1 MPHPTCPVKCEAY
14 FTRVHVEHH
23 NTQKGARRKM
33 KKRSVIVAIFI
44 LLITVEFACGASE
57 YKFAFVDL
65 QKALNLCKAGQDAK
79 EKFGKEVEQAE
90 EKLSLKQEELK
101 RLKEVLEKQSAMLN
115 EETFKEKEKDYQAK
129 LRDFKRLYEESQD
142 ELKAQDNEAVK
153 EILAELV
160 KVTQDYGKEKGFTF
174 IFEKSESALL
184 FADEKQEVTDEII
197 KIYDT
202 NYLQKGN

>member
-1 MPHPTCPVKCEAY
+1 
-14 FTRVHVEHH
+14 
-23 NTQKGARRKM
+23 M
-33 KKRSVIVAIFI
+33 KKQSVLVAVFI

-57 YKFAFVDL
+57 YKLAFVDL

-79 EKFGKEVEQAE
+79 EQFGKEVEQAE

-115 EETFKEKEKDYQAK
+115 EETFKQKEKDYQAK

-160 KVTQDYGKEKGFTF
+160 KVTQEYGKEKGFTF

-184 FADEKQEVTDEII
+184 YADETREVTDDII
-197 KIYDT
+197 KIYDA

>member
-1 MPHPTCPVKCEAY
+1 M
-14 FTRVHVEHH
+14 
-23 NTQKGARRKM
+23 RKAFLIAGM
-33 KKRSVIVAIFI
+33 VT
-44 LLITVEFACGASE
+44 LLITTGASVGFSE
-57 YKFAFVDL
+57 IKLAFVDL

-79 EKFGKEVEQAE
+79 EKFAKEVEKAE
-90 EKLSLKQEELK
+90 EKLTRKQEEIK
-101 RLKEVLEKQSAMLN
+101 KLKEALEKQSAMLS
-115 EETFKEKEKDYQAK
+115 EESYKKKEKDYQAR

-160 KVTQDYGKEKGFTF
+160 KVTQEYGKEKGYTF

-184 FADEKQEVTDEII
+184 FADKATELTDEII

-202 NYLQKGN
+202 KYLQKKSE

>member
-1 MPHPTCPVKCEAY
+1 
-14 FTRVHVEHH
+14 
-23 NTQKGARRKM
+23 M
-33 KKRSVIVAIFI
+33 KLRSVIGAIAV
-44 LLITVEFACGASE
+44 LLISVTVAWGTSE
-57 YKFAFVDL
+57 YTFAFVDL

-79 EKFGKEVEQAE
+79 EKFAKEVEKAE
-90 EKLSLKQEELK
+90 EKLSSKQEELK

-115 EETFKEKEKDYQAK
+115 EETFKQKEKDYQAK

-160 KVTQDYGKEKGFTF
+160 KITQDYGKEKGFTF

-184 FADEKQEVTDEII
+184 FADEKQEVTNDII

-202 NYLQKGN
+202 QYLQKGN

>member
-1 MPHPTCPVKCEAY
+1 
-14 FTRVHVEHH
+14 
-23 NTQKGARRKM
+23 M
-33 KKRSVIVAIFI
+33 KKRSVMVAVFI
-44 LLITVEFACGASE
+44 LLITVGFAHGASE

-160 KVTQDYGKEKGFTF
+160 RVTQDYGKEKGYTF

-184 FADEKQEVTDEII
+184 FADETQEVTDEII
-197 KIYDT
+197 KRYDA